1 MPFGSKPNDPARRHD
16 QPPPPPAPPD
26 DDDDFDLD
34 DIVPVDPLDIPIVPD
49 GTAVA
54 NNPPNYGPDKINHV
68 PPLGPLAIAAGGDA
82 GAGGHTGAAD
92 MLSGTP
98 GHKIRAFEQKLTQ
111 GAGEENWKRT
121 PQPTGTN
128 RGAVHVKSFHCK
140 LTGDSLE
147 FLDNQINDWLDAH
160 PEYEVKMVTTSVGE
174 WTGKM
179 KEPALIVNVWV

>member
-1 MPFGSKPNDPARRHD
+1 MPKPASGQEAPVTT
-16 QPPPPPAPPD
+16 PPD
-26 DDDDFDLD
+26 HPHHHPLDDDEELAN
-34 DIVPVDPLDIPIVPD
+34 IGPVEGPPID
-49 GTAVA
+49 VA
-54 NNPPNYGPDKINHV
+54 PSSEPTSPTPANLGPSKISHV
-68 PPLGPLAIAAGGDA
+68 PPLGPLAVAAGGEA
-82 GAGGHTGAAD
+82 GAAGSIGAASE
-92 MLSGTP
+92 LTGQP

-111 GAGEENWKRT
+111 GHGEEHWKRT

-128 RGAVHVKSFHCK
+128 RGAVHVRSFHCK

-174 WTGKM
+174 WSGKL